1 MIFPEHHLY
10 LDSRGKIW
18 SLLALRESLR
28 ASQGTKIMNTQNK
41 TNTAALSPNK
51 HLDDR
56 KHQDSNKSFSVYLA
70 GDLWTHKDLIGN
82 ALLGDYIKNVS
93 RGRYHCV
100 LPQDLEEP
108 VNRTVDIRNV
118 DLKHVMMCDMAI
130 FNFDGANLDSGTVV
144 EFIYAKMLDIPCVLL
159 RTDFRSAGEGNQ
171 DQDPWNL
178 MASHWPRSKVV
189 KIHGMAEYQGAKVP
203 GALAKTIAKLYKKM
217 STQIVEALDS
227 VRQDTPLVASPERM
241 EMLYGWA
248 LQCPGAGY
256 ADLFKPADVHQLL
269 AGKMAKGLLATAVKP

>member
-1 MIFPEHHLY
+1 MIIPEPTLN
-10 LDSRGKIW
+10 LDPRGNYW
-18 SLLALRESLR
+18 SLLALCESLR
-28 ASQGTKIMNTQNK
+28 ASQGTNLMNTQSNS
-41 TNTAALSPNK
+41 NTAALSPTQNK
-51 HLDDR
+51 KTR
-56 KHQDSNKSFSVYLA
+56 SFSVYLA

-82 ALLGDYIKNVS
+82 ALLGDFIKKVS

-100 LPQDLEEP
+100 LPQDLEDP
-108 VNRTVDIRNV
+108 VHRTVDIRNV

-189 KIHGMAEYQGAKVP
+189 KIHGMAEYQGAKEP
-203 GALAKTIAKLYKKM
+203 GTLARTIDKLYKKM
-217 STQIVEALDS
+217 SAQIVEALDA
-227 VRQDTPLVASPERM
+227 VRQDTPLVSNPERM

-256 ADLFKPADVHQLL
+256 GDLFKPAEVRQLL
-269 AGKMAKGLLATAVKP
+269 AGKIAKGLLAAPAKA